1 MAPGPCPFLSNA
13 ALLPSFG
20 ISASSEPRPGL
31 GQVSQRRQ
39 DPQVPGLRELPL
51 GFLLWGGTRPTS
63 CSAGLEGETE
73 ARKETSTCSGSN
85 GWKLA
90 RQN

>member
-31 GQVSQRRQ
+31 GQVTQRRQ

-63 CSAGLEGETE
+63 CSAGL
-73 ARKETSTCSGSN
+73 
-85 GWKLA
+85 
-90 RQN
+90 